1 MMVSRFVKITGCLV
15 PLLAA
20 GISSSALATD
30 APTSLTCPATLASDY
45 QAPAGARLVG
55 PEPKGALA
63 LTHASL
69 ATGTPADQDPNALPE
84 FEQDDETTKD
94 GITTYTYYYETTA
107 ESPLSMICDYGGPH
121 GAKQPVLLL
130 PVPSGTKGDCKF
142 RTPAAAAGDKSGTL
156 STMVCSWH

>member
-15 PLLAA
+15 ALVAAGVSGCALAA
-20 GISSSALATD
+20 D
-30 APTSLTCPATLASDY
+30 APAPLTCPTTLDAAY
-45 QAPAGARLVG
+45 RVPVGARLVG
-55 PEPKGALA
+55 AAPKGTVV

-69 ATGTPADQDPNALPE
+69 ATGTPADQDPAALAE
-84 FEQDDETTKD
+84 FEQDDEVTKD
-94 GITTYTYYYETTA
+94 GVTTYTYYYETTTQ
-107 ESPLSMICDYGGPH
+107 SPLSVICGYGDPH

-142 RTPAAAAGDKSGTL
+142 RTPVVGNKSGTP